1 MNPYNI
7 LGVNPNDDE
16 KTIKDAYRKLLKK
29 YHPDTPTGDKEKF
42 QQVQEAFENIKNKP
56 KNTNTSKSNIDID
69 EIFSNYKPFFGG
81 GFGNRMNIVNLA
93 TTVSANDAEYGCVR
107 FFKVNDKVT
116 SINLPPNIR
125 IGSSYS
131 ASADGININ
140 IKIGF
145 SDPDYEY
152 TDKLIKNERIS
163 AKQFLENSHIEITNH
178 RNESFK
184 ITIKEGMTTQQL
196 LRIPKAGLNN
206 EPLYVRIVVV
216 K

>member
-42 QQVQEAFENIKNKP
+42 QQVQEAYENIKNKP
-56 KNTNTSKSNIDID
+56 KYTNTSKSNIDID

-81 GFGNRMNIVNLA
+81 GFGNRVNIVNLA

-107 FFKVNDKVT
+107 FFKINNKVT
-116 SINLPPNIR
+116 SINLPPNIK
-125 IGSSYS
+125 IGSVYS
-131 ASADGININ
+131 ANVDDININ

-145 SDPDYEY
+145 NDPDYEF
-152 TDKLIKNERIS
+152 TDKLVKNEKIS
-163 AKQFLENSHIEITNH
+163 AKEFLENSHITVTNH

-184 ITIKEGMTTQQL
+184 ISMKEGMTTQQL